1 MESIMAEFSTLISG
15 LSFTECPRWRDGRLY
30 VSDRYTRRVLA
41 LGMDGTA
48 ETFARTSGLPC
59 GLGFLP
65 DGRLLITSMLD
76 RKILRREPNGAVVE
90 HADLSTFA
98 PWQLNDMLVD

>member
-1 MESIMAEFSTLISG
+1 MPEFTVLISG

-41 LGMDGTA
+41 VAVDGTA
-48 ETFARTSGLPC
+48 ETYARTSGLPC

-76 RKILRREPNGAVVE
+76 RKIFLRERDGSVVE
-90 HADLSTFA
+90 YADLSAIA
-98 PWQLNDMLVD
+98 PWQLN